1 VTDKTK
7 LQLNLLENAYDYLNS
22 SLEYVV
28 RAKTT
33 DSQRLWKFAILHIA
47 FCIELMLK
55 ERLRCAHELLI
66 YANIDKYRPITRE
79 TKTAPWNV
87 LVERIKYVMG
97 ERFEQIDAGRLDLAQ
112 RLRNQI
118 LHYDVEL
125 EFPTVYQDFANLL
138 NFVRELHEEIRESEE
153 ETLHQHVDHELL
165 DEESA
170 LSQAFVEDIVH
181 FNGIFMSKKWRDD
194 ILEEQEHIK
203 LFIEGQE
210 YLRIPFG
217 SDDEWTE
224 IETNYSIYPCH
235 DCGVIKGQIHVL
247 GCDIECC
254 PRCKEQ
260 LISCGCNYEYPE
272 TT

>member
-1 VTDKTK
+1 MTEKSK

-28 RAKTT
+28 RAKKD

-55 ERLRCAHELLI
+55 ERLRRAHELLI
-66 YANIDKYRPITRE
+66 YATIDKYKPITRE
-79 TKTAPWNV
+79 TKTAPWNI

-97 ERFEQIDAGRLDLAQ
+97 ERFEKVDAGRLDLAQ

-153 ETLHQHVDHELL
+153 ETLHLHVDRELL
-165 DEESA
+165 EEEFA

-181 FNGIFMSKKWRDD
+181 FNGIFMSKELRDD
-194 ILEEQEHIK
+194 ILEEQEHTSLI
-203 LFIEGQE
+203 IEGKE
-210 YLRIPFG
+210 YFRIPYG
-217 SDDEWTE
+217 SADEWTDVDP
-224 IETNYSIYPCH
+224 NYSTRPCH
-235 DCGVIKGQIHVL
+235 DCGVIKGQIHIL
-247 GCDIECC
+247 GCDMECC

-260 LISCGCNYEYPE
+260 LLSCGCNYEDTEPA
-272 TT
+272 